1 MWEELMA
8 IKEKGD
14 EVAYRAALLDTLQ
27 RFMHKGQLVKAEGI
41 EGPCSHRNGRT
52 GLILHNL
59 QDEQG
64 RFTIE
69 FNDFKYD
76 NSGELMQ
83 TWLRLPPTNIRL
95 QVGMVPGLFGD
106 FSYEKELVKKGK
118 MKLPKR
124 GEKDRKKLPHEGREK
139 DDIIDITDSRKAKEA
154 SEESGRSTGR
164 YSDGRWIDKNDPRRY
179 GDSQYID
186 KDGMIRG
193 GYDDPVRPP
202 PADVGARD
210 ARSKPTVG
218 YDGGALESIG
228 EKPW

>member
-1 MWEELMA
+1 MHRREQTATAQGTQQSTHAASIRPLFLTTAAHHSPLSEDCIEKRKGPYQPEPAKAMWEELMA

-118 MKLPKR
+118 MKLPSAAR
-124 GEKDRKKLPHEGREK
+124 R
-139 DDIIDITDSRKAKEA
+139 I
-154 SEESGRSTGR
+154 GRSC
-164 YSDGRWIDKNDPRRY
+164 P
-179 GDSQYID
+179 
-186 KDGMIRG
+186 MRG
-193 GYDDPVRPP
+193 GE
-202 PADVGARD
+202 G
-210 ARSKPTVG
+210 
-218 YDGGALESIG
+218 
-228 EKPW
+228 

>member
-1 MWEELMA
+1 MPPQRPHACAQHTMLSRSKMPSEQP
-8 IKEKGD
+8 GS
-14 EVAYRAALLDTLQ
+14 AAS
-27 RFMHKGQLVKAEGI
+27 AEAKVSTNS
-41 EGPCSHRNGRT
+41 ESWAR
-52 GLILHNL
+52 LILV
-59 QDEQG
+59 EW
-64 RFTIE
+64 
-69 FNDFKYD
+69 
-76 NSGELMQ
+76 S
-83 TWLRLPPTNIRL
+83 
-95 QVGMVPGLFGD
+95 
-106 FSYEKELVKKGK
+106 GK
-118 MKLPKR
+118 MHPIAIWILR
-124 GEKDRKKLPHEGREK
+124 SRARSMAAATAGGAEERIAQLEAQLAEK

-179 GDSQYID
+179 ADSQYID

-218 YDGGALESIG
+218 YDGGALQSIG